1 MSDQTGSELQP
12 SQAVNPDLRELFV
25 CMVHVAFSSFGG
37 GMSVWSHRLVVERR
51 HWMTSESF
59 IAGLTVAR
67 LFPGPNQVNMSV
79 YIGSVF
85 QGLLG
90 SLSSMAGILLLPF
103 TLLMAL
109 GVLYFNFS
117 DIAEV
122 NRLLAGMGSAAAG
135 MALSMGVKIFG
146 VYKSDY
152 LAIAIAVV
160 VFVSL
165 QFLNFNLIPVVL
177 FAGPFS
183 MLLYWPRGK
192 V

>member
-1 MSDQTGSELQP
+1 
-12 SQAVNPDLRELFV
+12 
-25 CMVHVAFSSFGG
+25 
-37 GMSVWSHRLVVERR
+37 
-51 HWMTSESF
+51 
-59 IAGLTVAR
+59 
-67 LFPGPNQVNMSV
+67 
-79 YIGSVF
+79 
-85 QGLLG
+85 
-90 SLSSMAGILLLPF
+90 MAGILLLPF

-122 NRLLAGMGSAAAG
+122 NRLLAGMASAAAG